1 MNENFNVYVVDDD
14 PMIQDIL
21 RSIIEPH
28 YPVRTFGSA
37 EECGKALDSALPD
50 CLLLDVTL
58 PGMDGY
64 QFCRLLKDDAARRDI
79 SVTFISGHDDI
90 DHRLKGYDAG
100 GDDFIVKPFEPVEV
114 LRKIKIAEQG
124 LATRKSLREEAR
136 MANELSNIALASM
149 GDSGIVL
156 QFMSKLLST
165 QDETQVAAE
174 MLDMLRKF
182 SLDGAVQARVGS
194 RAYTLSGNGE
204 NQPLEVSVFDH
215 VRTLDRIFEFR
226 SRAVWNFDRIT
237 IMISNMPTSDEML
250 AGRIRDSM
258 ATAAQ
263 AAAARLESIEVEEK
277 GRRSYAGIKQA
288 LSTIEAT
295 LDKLDETHRRGR
307 YEISQLMY
315 QFSED
320 LNQSF
325 VGLGLS
331 DAQERYLDD
340 LIKTFM
346 ANLGIQM
353 DQDTGF
359 AEVLRGL
366 SADLHRLT
374 L

>member
-1 MNENFNVYVVDDD
+1 MNENFSIYVVDDD

-21 RSIIEPH
+21 RSIVEPH
-28 YPVRTFGSA
+28 YPVQVFGSA
-37 EECGKALDSALPD
+37 EDCHRALDTAQPD
-50 CLLLDVTL
+50 CILLDVTL

-64 QFCRLLKDDAARRDI
+64 QFCRLLKDDESKRDI

-100 GDDFIVKPFEPVEV
+100 GDDFIVKPFEPIEV
-114 LRKIKIAEQG
+114 LRKIKIAEQS
-124 LATRKSLREEAR
+124 LVARKSLREEAR
-136 MANELSNIALASM
+136 MANEMSELALASM

-156 QFMSKLLST
+156 QFMSKLIST
-165 QDETQVAAE
+165 TDELQVAAE
-174 MLDMLRKF
+174 MLDMLHKF
-182 SLDGAVQARVGS
+182 SIDGAIQTRIGS
-194 RAYTLSGNGE
+194 RSYTLSSNGE
-204 NQPLEVSVFDH
+204 NQPLEVSVLDH
-215 VRTLDRIFEFR
+215 VRTMDRIFEFR
-226 SRAVWNFDRIT
+226 SRAVYNFDRIT
-237 IMISNMPTSDEML
+237 IMISNMPTNDDML

-263 AAAARLESIEVEEK
+263 AAASRLESIEIEEK
-277 GRRSYAGIKQA
+277 GRRSFEGIRQA

-307 YEISQLMY
+307 YEISQLMF
-315 QFSED
+315 QFNED
-320 LNQSF
+320 LNESF

-331 DAQERYLDD
+331 DAQERYLDN
-340 LIKTFM
+340 LIKVFM
-346 ANLGIQM
+346 TNLGNQM

-359 AEVLRGL
+359 ATVLRGL